1 MFALLAPSA
10 RPLEPLRRALLA
22 LVPVLLLGAL
32 SPPSAQAFT
41 FVFGDGKRVEGSGNV
56 VDEVRQIEGF
66 QALTVAGPVDVQLK
80 AGTVERVTVR
90 ADDNIVPL
98 VTTTVEGGRLV
109 IGLQPNTSLRTRN
122 APQVTVEFRQMNGI
136 LIRGSGDVR
145 GDHIKAPIFETVVRG
160 SGNVVI
166 DRLEA
171 DAVALSINGSGDFVA
186 GGRASSVGINV
197 NGSGDVRTE
206 NLEARQV
213 AVRIRGSGDVRVH
226 ALDALQVD
234 IAGSGDV
241 RYRGTPQLTT
251 KKAGSGDVA
260 PMK

>member
-1 MFALLAPSA
+1 MFALLVPPA
-10 RPLEPLRRALLA
+10 RRRVSLHRALLMLLPA
-22 LVPVLLLGAL
+22 LVLGAL
-32 SPPSAQAFT
+32 SLPSAQAFT
-41 FVFGDGKRVEGSGNV
+41 IVLGDGKRIEGSGNV

-66 QALTVAGPVDVQLK
+66 KALTIAGPVDVQLK
-80 AGTVERVTVR
+80 AGTADRVTVR
-90 ADDNIVPL
+90 ADDNIAPL
-98 VTTTVEGGRLV
+98 VTTTLEGDRLV

-122 APQVTVEFRQMNGI
+122 SPQVTVEFRQMNGI

-145 GDHIKAPIFETVVRG
+145 GDLIKTPIFETVVRG

-166 DRLEA
+166 DRIEA

-226 ALDALQVD
+226 ALDSLQVD

-241 RYRGTPQLTT
+241 RYRGAPQLTT
-251 KKAGSGDVA
+251 KKAGSGDVS